1 MNWNLFFAFEGLF
14 SSLLLLV
21 GLDVEGSA
29 EFTLEAASGVFA
41 LALFGITIYA
51 WNKRGRQPTLL
62 IVSLGFFAFFLKQMV
77 EILPLSPLHS
87 ELFSSA
93 MDFLALGLFFMALVV
108 RPQRKE
114 KLQSEKARA

>member
-1 MNWNLFFAFEGLF
+1 LSLPIEGLF
-14 SSLLLLV
+14 SLHTLASF
-21 GLDVEGSA
+21 DVEGSA
-29 EFTLEAASGVFA
+29 EFTLEAASSVFA
-41 LALFGITIYA
+41 LVLSGITIYA

-62 IVSLGFFAFFLKQMV
+62 IVSFGFIAFFLKQLV

-87 ELFSSA
+87 ELFTSA
-93 MDFLALGLFFMALVV
+93 MDFLTLGLFFVALVV